1 VVDAASQ
8 GHGYTVRLHHEEVR
22 RLVSGPFASKGEAR
36 QWVWDALQ
44 RQGLARLPIPPHA
57 RIPNFAG
64 ADAAAERLFREPPW
78 RDAASLKVDSDSP
91 QRDMPP
97 VDAIVTGCAAVTAG
111 RHPLDPAGCCTLRG
125 HAGARRAAATGLTI
139 VRALRCLLL
148 IPALLLPAAVSA
160 ADQGAPAVVL
170 LSWDGVRHDFPDRAE
185 LPGLARM
192 AADGVRAG
200 RLIPVYPS
208 NTFPTHVSI
217 ATGTYPDRHG
227 IVDNRFV
234 DRSRPCGEDAFDKSA
249 DADWIEAEPL
259 WIAAERQ
266 GVVAAVYFWPGSET
280 DWRGQRAAYREAP
293 FDSRRP
299 EAQKVDR
306 ILEWLA
312 LPSDRRPRLIMSYWA
327 GSDRAGHDRG
337 PDHPAVIEAL
347 RAQDA
352 QLQRLLAGIDE
363 LALWPVTTL
372 IVLSDH
378 GMTRAGG
385 LLDVSGALARAGIEA
400 RVTGG
405 AVAQIHLDDSDQRAA
420 AAAALSH
427 LAPLEVYERG
437 GVPADWRLAHPQRS
451 GDLTVAAPVP
461 YLLSWPGG
469 AAGWLRSAATR
480 LGFEF
485 GAHGHHPGHPD
496 MAGIFLALGRGVR
509 RDLVLPEVQQIDVAA
524 SVAVLLDMDPP
535 RDSEGRPVPGIGER
549 WMTRLRPG
557 QGSRLTP

>member
-1 VVDAASQ
+1 VSAS
-8 GHGYTVRLHHEEVR
+8 
-22 RLVSGPFASKGEAR
+22 
-36 QWVWDALQ
+36 
-44 RQGLARLPIPPHA
+44 
-57 RIPNFAG
+57 
-64 ADAAAERLFREPPW
+64 
-78 RDAASLKVDSDSP
+78 
-91 QRDMPP
+91 
-97 VDAIVTGCAAVTAG
+97 
-111 RHPLDPAGCCTLRG
+111 RG
-125 HAGARRAAATGLTI
+125 
-139 VRALRCLLL
+139 LLL
-148 IPALLLPAAVSA
+148 ILALFLPAAVA
-160 ADQGAPAVVL
+160 EARHEAPVVVL
-170 LSWDGVRHDFPDRAE
+170 LSWDGVRHDYPDRAA

-208 NTFPTHVSI
+208 RTFPTHVSI

-234 DRSRPCGEDAFDKSA
+234 DRSRPRGEDVFDKSA

-266 GVVAAVYFWPGSET
+266 GVTAAVYFWPGSET
-280 DWRGQRAAYREAP
+280 DWRGRRATYREAP

-312 LPSDRRPRLIMSYWA
+312 LPGDRRPRLIMSYWA
-327 GSDRAGHDRG
+327 GADRAGHDRG

-352 QLQRLLAGIDE
+352 QLQRLLAGID
-363 LALWPVTTL
+363 AMGLWAGTTL

-405 AVAQIHLDDSDQRAA
+405 AVAQVYLADSAQRAA
-420 AAAALSH
+420 AAATLGT
-427 LAPLEVYERG
+427 LAPVEVYERG
-437 GVPADWRLAHPQRS
+437 GVPEAWRLTHPHRS

-461 YLLSWPGG
+461 YLLSGPGG
-469 AAGWLRSAATR
+469 AAGWLLAAATR

-485 GAHGHHPGHPD
+485 GTHGHHPAHPD

-509 RDLVLPEVQQIDVAA
+509 RDLVLPEVQQVDVAA

-535 RDSEGRPVPGIGER
+535 RDSEGRPVPGIG
-549 WMTRLRPG
+549 TRLMTHLRNAPE
-557 QGSRLTP
+557 